1 MQLLHRLHL
10 LHGWR
15 GRVSCSSSTTATAQ
29 TSVCQSKLADA
40 VSAWSCRQAP
50 HCRSSSRQ
58 HGWLGRS
65 CARLMLLWVLALPG
79 CLFLPCFCST
89 IYNMCT
95 QKPPYDYSEQL
106 YQRYKDAFNT
116 YINDMV
122 GGTHPDLCW
131 AQPDLAGAGGTSKK
145 HSGTC
150 SSIACPW
157 TLGRRNLAC
166 PAHSTAQRAPGQ
178 DAAQSC

>member
-1 MQLLHRLHL
+1 MQA
-10 LHGWR
+10 
-15 GRVSCSSSTTATAQ
+15 SSTLPQ
-29 TSVCQSKLADA
+29 Q
-40 VSAWSCRQAP
+40 Q
-50 HCRSSSRQ
+50 Q

-65 CARLMLLWVLALPG
+65 SAWLTLLWVLPLPG
-79 CLFLPCFCST
+79 FLFLSCFCST

-122 GGTHPDLCW
+122 GGAQFCAGPNLTWLGLAAPPASTQTHAAALPGPLTW
-131 AQPDLAGAGGTSKK
+131 QPKPVPAQHTAQ
-145 HSGTC
+145 
-150 SSIACPW
+150 
-157 TLGRRNLAC
+157 
-166 PAHSTAQRAPGQ
+166 STGQRAPGQ